1 MANTTFSGPIR
12 SENGFESVSKN
23 ATTGAITVGTSYSN
37 IITGSVQ
44 SLSGAG
50 AVNLTDLITE
60 VTTTGAD
67 ALTLA
72 NGSAGQVKIITMIVD
87 GGNGTLTPTTL
98 AGGTTITFNDVGD
111 GVVLVYSTTVGWV
124 VVGNN
129 GATIA

>member
-1 MANTTFSGPIR
+1 MFTVQQVDFIT
-12 SENGFESVSKN
+12 KN
-23 ATTGAITVGTSYSN
+23 ATTGAITTNASYDKG
-37 IITGSVQ
+37 ITGGVQ

-50 AVNLTDLITE
+50 AVDIVNLVTE

-72 NGSAGQVKIITMIVD
+72 DGSAGQVKIITMVVD
-87 GGNGTLTPTTL
+87 GGDGTLTPTTL

-111 GVVLVYSTTVGWV
+111 GVVLVYGETAGWV